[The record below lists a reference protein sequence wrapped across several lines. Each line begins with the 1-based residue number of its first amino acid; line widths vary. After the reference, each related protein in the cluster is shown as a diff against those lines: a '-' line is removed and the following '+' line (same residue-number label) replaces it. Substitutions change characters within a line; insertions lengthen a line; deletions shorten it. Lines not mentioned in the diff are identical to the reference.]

1 MAPTRALSSTPI
13 VGTVAAAALFRSR
26 LAGRATEALCIAY
39 LDADQCL
46 IRLSV
51 EEGGAC
57 DRIALPLRALVRDAL
72 LLDAHALIL
81 AHNHPGGGARPSR
94 ADTATTV
101 RLAEIMRALDI
112 RLVDHL
118 IFAGSE
124 VVSLR
129 ALGLM

>member
-1 MAPTRALSSTPI
+1 MAPTSTPSSTPI
-13 VGTVAAAALFRSR
+13 VGTAAAAALFRHS

-39 LDADQCL
+39 LDPEQRL

-51 EEGGAC
+51 EEGRAS
-57 DRIALPLRALVRDAL
+57 DRIELPLRALVRDAL

-81 AHNHPGGGARPSR
+81 AHNHPGGSALPSR
-94 ADTATTV
+94 ADTATTA
-101 RLAEIMRALDI
+101 RLVEITRALDI

-129 ALGLM
+129 ALGLL